1 MAVTKI
7 IALKGRLRDCLNY
20 TSNPEKTYAA
30 VNSSGLENLL
40 EYTWR
45 DVKTGQYRFVAGFH
59 CTPENALQV
68 MLRP

>member
-1 MAVTKI
+1 MAITKI

-40 EYTWR
+40 E
-45 DVKTGQYRFVAGFH
+45 
-59 CTPENALQV
+59 
-68 MLRP
+68 